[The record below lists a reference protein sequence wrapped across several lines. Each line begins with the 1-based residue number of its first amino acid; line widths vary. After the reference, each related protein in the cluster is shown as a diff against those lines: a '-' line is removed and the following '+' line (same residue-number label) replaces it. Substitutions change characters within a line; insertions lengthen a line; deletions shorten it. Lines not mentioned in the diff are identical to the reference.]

1 MALLTKMTSERERP
15 LYLNLVGITFG
26 AGTVLGPIIG
36 GAFAESSA
44 TWRWAFYFNLVVG
57 GVCAP
62 VYIFLIPT
70 LDPLAGRGL
79 KEKMAHFDVLG
90 HLLVSGFIVCL
101 VMAISFGGLK
111 FAWGSGQIIA
121 LFILAVVLVGVFLT
135 QQYFALG
142 TTIPYR
148 VFPIHFLRSATMVV
162 LFLEVACCATC
173 VFVPVYFLPLY
184 FQFVKADDP
193 ILAGIRI
200 LPYVSSQS
208 VIAILSGYVVGKT
221 GYYVP
226 WFLFAGA
233 LCVPGAALLYTV
245 NQFTPLASV
254 YGYQILLGLGSGA
267 ATQLTFAV
275 ASIKVKPEDIG
286 RSTGWQA
293 YAQLG
298 GPTVSLGVAN
308 ALFLNKAEAAISTL
322 LPYLTPHEI
331 NTIISEPNGRLL
343 RDMPPELQ
351 GRIVDAVVGSMSNA
365 YVLCF
370 TAGILVILM
379 IFRFRVN
386 DTLWG

>member
-1 MALLTKMTSERERP
+1 MTFERERP

-36 GAFAESSA
+36 GVFAESST

-70 LDPLAGRGL
+70 LDPLAGRSL
-79 KEKMAHFDVLG
+79 KERMTDFDVLG
-90 HLLVSGFIVCL
+90 HLLVSGFIVCF
-101 VMAISFGGLK
+101 VMAISFGGLEY
-111 FAWGSGQIIA
+111 AWDSGQIIA
-121 LFILAVVLVGVFLT
+121 LFVLAFVLVGVFLT
-135 QQYFALG
+135 QQHFAFG
-142 TTIPYR
+142 TTISRR
-148 VFPIHFLRSATMVV
+148 VFPMHFLRSATMVV

-193 ILAGIRI
+193 ILAGVRI
-200 LPYVSSQS
+200 LPYVSFQS
-208 VIAILSGYVVGKT
+208 VIAILSGYVVGRT

-226 WFLFAGA
+226 WFLLAGA
-233 LCVPGAALLYTV
+233 LSVSGAALLYTI

-267 ATQLTFAV
+267 ATQLAFAV

-286 RSTGWQA
+286 RSTSWQA
-293 YAQLG
+293 FAQLG
-298 GPTVSLGVAN
+298 GPTISLSVAN
-308 ALFLNKAEAAISTL
+308 AMFLNKAEAAISHL
-322 LPYLTPHEI
+322 LPDLTPHEI

-343 RDMPPELQ
+343 RDMPPDQQ
-351 GRIVDAVVGSMSNA
+351 GRVVDAVIGSMRNA

-370 TAGILVILM
+370 TAGILVLLM
-379 IFRFRVN
+379 IFRFKVN
-386 DTLWG
+386 DKLWG